1 MNLQKRIGSLRFGLI
16 LVMAAA
22 AGLGLFALSTR
33 GSSAPEDPPCA
44 IGAFDLGPNGE
55 EMAGPAVPP
64 GTYKLYKRMKGGAW
78 MTSKP
83 FELPGGH
90 RYLFNA
96 SACLTEDGGAA
107 SFSQDPAFTKPYSK
121 ALADEAIV
129 HYQNTDM
136 TNWIA
141 LTVCPVPGSGGDVPP
156 CVIDTTD
163 MIAGIESPGRILA
176 PGKYKLYAK
185 VKGNPWISSAPE
197 DLRGGHRYLVDVTRL
212 TDKSGAG
219 FREDDAELGRY
230 SKPNPDEVVVHYKN
244 PIGSSAVVSATVCM
258 VPGSGGEA
266 PPCVIDTGDQIAGI
280 ESPGRMI
287 PPGTYI
293 LYSKVKGKAWVSS
306 APGDLRGGHRYL
318 VDISRQTQDG
328 SPGFSEDDVALLKY
342 DKPNAGEVVVHY
354 KTPMGISDPISATVC
369 VQGAIPVT
377 PTVEGTKITIKT
389 AGTDC
394 LDLIFVIDLTG
405 SMGDDIAQV
414 KRTALDILN
423 TIKGS
428 FANFRVGFVGYKD
441 WSDSAD
447 IFKDMPFTNSFDDIT
462 ALINGLTTG
471 GGGDEPEAVL
481 EALLRAL
488 RMPWRNGCNK
498 QIILMGDAPPHDP
511 ILKGPDAGKTASD
524 VVQLAKDVDP
534 AVINSIVIS
543 KTPGSISEDAR
554 KSFEDLAKRTGG
566 IMTTAD
572 KAEEVPLKI
581 KEVVGVIKATAAA
594 APPVALGGGGGPVLP
609 AVGLSPAVI
618 AAIVLL
624 GAAFIL
630 MLAIVIVRRRGASPA
645 EPVGGGTGSR
655 IQAGLDVAYADGGI
669 KPFRITSARTTI
681 GRGPDNLLVLRDTQ
695 ISTHHAE
702 ILASPDGF
710 LLRDLESANGTT
722 VNGQPVTEAYL
733 KIGDDIGIGTTHLT
747 FTE

>member
-16 LVMAAA
+16 LVLSAV
-22 AGLGLFALSTR
+22 AGLGLFALATR
-33 GSSAPEDPPCA
+33 GASAPEDPPCA

-55 EMAGPAVPP
+55 EMAGPAVPA
-64 GTYKLYKRMKGGAW
+64 GTYKLYKKMKGGAW
-78 MTSKP
+78 MTSEP
-83 FELPGGH
+83 FEFQGGH

-107 SFSQDPAFTKPYSK
+107 SFSRDPAFTKPYSK
-121 ALADEAIV
+121 PLADEAVV

-136 TNWIA
+136 ANWIA
-141 LTVCPVPGSGGDVPP
+141 LTVCPVPGS
-156 CVIDTTD
+156 
-163 MIAGIESPGRILA
+163 
-176 PGKYKLYAK
+176 
-185 VKGNPWISSAPE
+185 SS
-197 DLRGGHRYLVDVTRL
+197 
-212 TDKSGAG
+212 
-219 FREDDAELGRY
+219 
-230 SKPNPDEVVVHYKN
+230 
-244 PIGSSAVVSATVCM
+244 
-258 VPGSGGEA
+258 EA
-266 PPCVIDTGDQIAGI
+266 PPCTIDTEDQIAGI

-293 LYSKVKGKAWVSS
+293 LYTKVKGKAWVSS
-306 APGDLRGGHRYL
+306 SPGDLRGGHLYL
-318 VDISRQTQDG
+318 VDISSQTQGG
-328 SPGFSEDDVALLKY
+328 SPGFREDDAELGRY
-342 DKPNAGEVVVHY
+342 SKPNPGEVVVHY

-377 PTVEGTKITIKT
+377 STVEGTKITIKT

-441 WSDSAD
+441 WSDGAD

-594 APPVALGGGGGPVLP
+594 APPVAPGGGGGPVLP
-609 AVGLSPAVI
+609 AEGLSPAVI
-618 AAIVLL
+618 AALVIL

-630 MLAIVIVRRRGASPA
+630 VLAIVIVRRRGASPA
-645 EPVGGGTGSR
+645 EPVVRGTGSR

>member
-1 MNLQKRIGSLRFGLI
+1 LSA
-16 LVMAAA
+16 V
-22 AGLGLFALSTR
+22 AGLGLFALATR

-64 GTYKLYKRMKGGAW
+64 GAYKLYKKMKGGAW

-83 FELPGGH
+83 FELQGGH

-107 SFSQDPAFTKPYSK
+107 SFSRDPAFTKPYSK
-121 ALADEAIV
+121 PLADEAVV

-136 TNWIA
+136 ANWIA
-141 LTVCPVPGSGGDVPP
+141 LTVCPVPGSSGEAPP
-156 CVIDTTD
+156 CTIDTED
-163 MIAGIESPGRILA
+163 QIAGIESPGRIVT
-176 PGKYKLYAK
+176 PGKYKIF
-185 VKGNPWISSAPE
+185 VREKGKAWIASQIE
-197 DLRGGHRYLVDVTRL
+197 ELRGGHRYLVDVTRV
-212 TDKSGAG
+212 TDKGSAG
-219 FREDDAELGRY
+219 FREDDVELGRY
-230 SKPNPDEVVVHYKN
+230 SKPNPDEVVVHYKTPVGITN
-244 PIGSSAVVSATVCM
+244 PYSATVCQF
-258 VPGSGGEA
+258 GTDGAE
-266 PPCVIDTGDQIAGI
+266 PPCTIDTTDMIAGI

-428 FANFRVGFVGYKD
+428 FANFRMGFVGYKD
-441 WSDSAD
+441 WSDGAD

-594 APPVALGGGGGPVLP
+594 APPVAPGGGGGPVLP
-609 AVGLSPAVI
+609 AAGLSPAVI
-618 AAIVLL
+618 AALVIL

-630 MLAIVIVRRRGASPA
+630 VLAIVIVRRRGASPA
-645 EPVGGGTGSR
+645 EPVVGSTGSR
-655 IQAGLDVAYADGGI
+655 IRAGLDVAYADGGI